1 MTTNTQ
7 MYFSRKGEI
16 TKQIR
21 EAAEKEDI
29 NPDTLRRLIAEG
41 KAVLPA
47 NINHKNLKPAA
58 IGKDLKCK
66 VNVNLGTSQLCRGFD
81 EELKKLEVALKFGAD
96 TIMDLSVAGDLNKI
110 REEIIKC
117 CPVALGTVPVY
128 QMAQNGNFS
137 KMSVDE
143 MFDIVETQ
151 AKQGVDFMT
160 IHASILKEHLPLVQK
175 RVMKIVSRG
184 GSLIADWMI
193 RNNKENPFYTH
204 FDRLLKICKKYDVT
218 ISLGDALRPG
228 SILDASDQAQ
238 LAELKTSAQL
248 TLRAWREHVQVMVE
262 GPGHLPLNHVMMN
275 MQIQQQLCHGA
286 PFYVLG
292 PIVCD
297 VAAGY
302 DHIAS
307 AIGSALAG
315 FFGVA
320 LLCYLTPRE
329 HLGLPDVED
338 VKQGLIAHKI
348 AAHVV
353 DLAKGKKDA
362 VLKTREMAKARF
374 EFDWD
379 KQFALSFEPEFA
391 KKLYYEMLPENIS
404 KKAEFCSMCG
414 PNFCP
419 IKISKTFSKDEKS
432 AL

>member
-1 MTTNTQ
+1 MEVNTQ
-7 MYFSRKGEI
+7 MYFSRRGKI
-16 TKQIR
+16 TKQIK
-21 EAAEKEDI
+21 EAAEREGIDP
-29 NPDTLRRLIAEG
+29 NTLRKLIAEG

-47 NINHKNLKPAA
+47 NINHKNLKSAA

-66 VNVNLGTSQLCRGFD
+66 VNVNLGTSPLCRGFD
-81 EELKKLEVALKFGAD
+81 EELKKLDVALKFGAD
-96 TIMDLSVAGDLNKI
+96 TVMDLSVAGDLNKI
-110 REEIIKC
+110 REEIIKR

-128 QMAQNGNFS
+128 QMAQDGDFS
-137 KMSVDE
+137 KMGIDK
-143 MFDIVETQ
+143 MLDIIELQ

-160 IHASILKEHLPLVQK
+160 IHANILKEHLPLVEK

-193 RNNKENPFYTH
+193 KNNKENPFYTH
-204 FDRLLKICKKYDVT
+204 FDRLLEICRKYDVT

-228 SILDASDQAQ
+228 SVLDASDQAQ
-238 LAELKTSAQL
+238 FAELKTSAQL
-248 TLRAWREHVQVMVE
+248 IMRAWKQDVQVMVE
-262 GPGHLPLNHVMMN
+262 GPGHLPLNHIVMN

-297 VAAGY
+297 VAAGF

-315 FFGVA
+315 FFGAA

-362 VLKTREMAKARF
+362 ILKNQEMAKARF
-374 EFDWD
+374 EFNWD
-379 KQFALSFEPEFA
+379 KQFALSFDPEIA
-391 KKLYYEMLPENIS
+391 RRLYYEMLPVNIS

-414 PNFCP
+414 PSFCP
-419 IKISKTFSKDEKS
+419 IKISKTFSKDEKPS
-432 AL
+432 L